1 METAKIYDS
10 QYASFCMPQAVHKML
25 VHGHQVIKSK
35 PVPIGLFSEEAQ
47 ESRNKDVK
55 NYCGH
60 FTRKFLRKH
69 TNTDLMR
76 RLLASSDPLISL
88 IRIHLC
94 YP

>member
-47 ESRNKDVK
+47 VPKQRCEKLSWSFHKKVLTK
-55 NYCGH
+55 TY
-60 FTRKFLRKH
+60 KH
-69 TNTDLMR
+69 
-76 RLLASSDPLISL
+76 
-88 IRIHLC
+88 
-94 YP
+94 